1 MLGENISQT
10 AQLVDSG
17 NADVGIIALSLALG
31 PALRASGTYAEIPA
45 TAHPPIEQAAVIVSA
60 SKNKALAREFL
71 AYLEAAEISVEHL
84 HTLRLRPV
92 PSDRRDRW
100 TGRPSG

>member
-1 MLGENISQT
+1 MLGDNISQT

-45 TAHPPIEQAAVIVSA
+45 IRTSTNRAGRCRHQRLEEQSA
-60 SKNKALAREFL
+60 RA
-71 AYLEAAEISVEHL
+71 
-84 HTLRLRPV
+84 
-92 PSDRRDRW
+92 
-100 TGRPSG
+100 